1 MPIRPESPDPQ
12 PAPPKKAPRRLTR
25 LLARDARDHLWAFLD
40 LLDARPALKRLL
52 LVGIPVFLVA
62 TGLGVWGYERWAR
75 TNSLRIARQWLD
87 AGRLDRAGIAVRDA
101 LAAEPGL
108 PASWRLA
115 SELAWRKGNRAASVD
130 YAKKAAIVSKYKAD
144 DVLAW
149 GEAAILDD
157 DVEQAAEAES
167 YLDPAS
173 QATSRALRLAGEVA
187 RRGRQFAD
195 ARSKFEAALQADAAA
210 GVPSPA
216 IDEIPLGIVS
226 LQTGS
231 AADGDRGRAL
241 LQKWSAN
248 ANWGAE
254 ALRALLVDAEA
265 RRDSE
270 AIARW
275 GEALRI
281 HPRCTL
287 GDIPICL
294 RAFEESDPAR
304 YRAVLAQL
312 EGKSGANPTAGA
324 QLVGWLNEIGQ
335 SAEAVRWG
343 QSLEPAISRKPP
355 VLQGVAEGLRKD
367 GRWADLADWVDH
379 GDWGQDVGFI
389 GWGYGLLAARHLG
402 DEAKAASLWQTLFD
416 DGRSSPAHA
425 LFLGDSLYSWGY
437 PQDAAALLWAAS
449 ERPDLAYQALGTLAR
464 LYQVQRDSVGE
475 YRAFSRLNAM
485 RPFDRRIANNFAYFA
500 AVTSLGSQTQ
510 VQKVAEDNF
519 NHEPANID
527 FRSTYAFVLVWSGQ
541 APQALAIMEPVA
553 RDWKKSPS
561 IAFAYGAALAGV
573 GRKPE
578 AKEVLDSLNAR
589 ALTPQEADWIR
600 TVLR

>member
-12 PAPPKKAPRRLTR
+12 AAPPKKASRPLTR
-25 LLARDARDHLWAFLD
+25 LLTRDARDHLWAFLD
-40 LLDARPALKRLL
+40 LLDARPFLKRLL
-52 LVGIPVFLVA
+52 IFGLPVFLVA
-62 TGLGVWGYERWAR
+62 TALGVWGYGHWAR

-87 AGRLDRAGIAVRDA
+87 AGRLDRAAIAVGDA
-101 LAAEPGL
+101 LTSEPGL

-115 SELAWRKGNRAASVD
+115 SELAWRKGNRAAATD
-130 YAKKAAIVSKYKAD
+130 YARKAALVSQYKAD

-149 GEAAILDD
+149 AEAAILND

-167 YLDPAS
+167 YLDPAA
-173 QATSRALRLAGEVA
+173 QASSRALRLSGEVA
-187 RRGRQFAD
+187 RRRRHFQD
-195 ARSKFEAALQADAAA
+195 ARDKFEAALKADAAA
-210 GVPSPA
+210 GMPSPA

-231 AADGDRGRAL
+231 TADGERGRAL

-265 RRDSE
+265 RHDGD

-287 GDIPICL
+287 GDIPVCL
-294 RAFEESDPAR
+294 KAFEESDPAR
-304 YRAVLAQL
+304 YRMILAQF
-312 EGKSGANPTAGA
+312 EGKNGANPTEAA
-324 QLVGWLNEIGQ
+324 QLIGWLNEIGQ
-335 SAEAVRWG
+335 SSEAVRWG
-343 QSLEPAISRKPP
+343 QSLDPAMIRKPP
-355 VLQGVAEGLRKD
+355 VLQGVAEGLRKT
-367 GRWADLADWVDH
+367 GRWSDLADWVDH
-379 GDWGQDVGFI
+379 GDWGQDVGFM
-389 GWGYGLLAARHLG
+389 GWGYGLLAARHMG
-402 DEAKAASLWQTLFD
+402 DEAKAASLWQTLYD

-437 PQDAAALLWAAS
+437 PKDAATLLWSAS

-475 YRAFSRLNAM
+475 YRAFSRLNAI
-485 RPFDRRIANNFAYFA
+485 RPSDRRIANNFAYFA

-541 APQALAIMEPVA
+541 ASQAMTVMEPVS
-553 RDWKKSPS
+553 RDWKKSPA

-578 AKEVLDSLNAR
+578 AKEIFDSLNSR
-589 ALTPQEADWIR
+589 GLTPQESDWIKAA
-600 TVLR
+600 LR

>member
-1 MPIRPESPDPQ
+1 MPILPESTDPQ
-12 PAPPKKAPRRLTR
+12 AAPPKKASRPLSR
-25 LLARDARDHLWAFLD
+25 LLSRDARDHLWAFLD

-52 LVGIPVFLVA
+52 LVGLPVFLVA
-62 TGLGVWGYERWAR
+62 AGVGVWGYERWAR

-101 LAAEPGL
+101 LASEPGM
-108 PASWRLA
+108 PASWHLA
-115 SELAWRKGNRAASVD
+115 SELAWRKGNRLAAAD
-130 YAKKAAIVSKYKAD
+130 FAKKAALVSQYKPG

-149 GEAAILDD
+149 AEAAILND

-167 YLDPAS
+167 FLDAS
-173 QATSRALRLAGEVA
+173 SQGSPRALRVAGEIA
-187 RRGRQFAD
+187 RR
-195 ARSKFEAALQADAAA
+195 ARRFGEARGKFQAALEADTAA
-210 GVPSPA
+210 GLPSPA

-231 AADGDRGRAL
+231 ASDEDRGRAL

-254 ALRALLVDAEA
+254 ALRALLADAEA
-265 RRDSE
+265 RHDND

-287 GDIPICL
+287 GDIPVCL
-294 RAFEESDPAR
+294 KAFEESDPAR

-312 EGKSGANPTAGA
+312 EGKSVAHPVEAA
-324 QLVGWLNEIGQ
+324 QLIGWLNEIGQ
-335 SAEAVRWG
+335 STEAVRWG
-343 QSLEPAISRKPP
+343 QSLAAAISRKPP
-355 VLQGVAEGLRKD
+355 VLQGVAEGLRKT
-367 GRWADLADWVDH
+367 GRWAELADWVDR
-379 GDWGQDVGFI
+379 GEWGQEVGFL
-389 GWGYGLLAARHLG
+389 GWGYGFLAARQKG

-425 LFLGDSLYSWGY
+425 LFLGDSLYGWGY
-437 PQDAAALLWAAS
+437 PKDAAALLWSAS

-485 RPFDRRIANNFAYFA
+485 RPADRNIANNFAYFA
-500 AVTSLGSQTQ
+500 AVTSLGGQSQ
-510 VQKVAEDNF
+510 VQKIAEDNF
-519 NHEPANID
+519 SHEPANVD

-541 APQALAIMEPVA
+541 ASQALAIMEPVA
-553 RDWKKSPS
+553 RDWKKSPA
-561 IAFAYGAALAGV
+561 IAFAYAAALAGV

-578 AKEVLDSLNAR
+578 AKEIFDSLDPR
-589 ALTPQEADWIR
+589 GLTPQETDWIQAA
-600 TVLR
+600 LR